1 MTDAVLRSTQGRIG
15 ILTVNNPP
23 VNALAAAVRD
33 GIKEGVE
40 AFGKDAN
47 IDAIVLI
54 GGGRTFIA
62 GADIRE
68 FGKPPKGAN
77 LNDVIATMEN
87 CPKIVVAALHGTPLG
102 GGLETA
108 LGAHYRVALASTRVG
123 LPEVH
128 LGLLPGAGGTQRLPR
143 LTGAKYALDAIIAG
157 RHIPAPEAKSKGI
170 IDAIVDGDL
179 LVGAVAHAQMLAA
192 QKAPRRRVRDLNTTL
207 ESPDLFKETEKA
219 IARRARGFKAPWSII
234 KCVQAAVELPFDEGM
249 KRERELFVDLLTS
262 QESAAQRYYFFAERE
277 AAKVLD
283 VPADTPQREIRKAGI
298 VGAGTMGGGIAM
310 NFANAGIPVALLEVK
325 QEALDRG
332 LKTIRTNYENTAK
345 RGGMKAEDVDK
356 RMALITPTLAYDD
369 LKDSDVII
377 EAVFE
382 TMEVKEGVFKKLD
395 EVAKPGAVLATNT
408 SGLDVNQIA
417 NYTKRPGDVIGM
429 HFFSPAN
436 VMKLLENVR
445 GKATQKD
452 VIATVMS
459 LSKKIGKIPVLVGV
473 CEGFVGNR
481 MLRQRGVQSSYMME
495 EGALPQQIDKVIYD
509 FGFPMGP
516 FAMSDLAGNDVGWRI
531 RQGKKEKEQ
540 RNVRYTGYIADAIC
554 ELGRFGQKTGAGY
567 FKYNLPDRTP
577 IPDPEVERII
587 EETSKKLGITRHLR
601 PGNPRTLSL
610 SDGERGREDP
620 GRGHGPT
627 LARYRCD
634 LGQRLRLAGLPR
646 RPDVVGRQCG
656 RAQDHP
662 RRPAEVPRRFR
673 RPVLGA
679 RTAAQEAGA
688 GRQEVLYGLIR
699 NACHPER
706 SEGPLRQQ
714 ERSLAAL
721 GMTIIG
727 NQRRATRAAIPGG
740 SSKWPTPS
748 SSPPPARRSARRSV
762 ASSTTPMVP
771 TWARTSSSMPPSAP
785 RSSWP
790 KSRT

>member
-23 VNALAAAVRD
+23 VNALAAGVRD
-33 GIKEGVE
+33 GIKDGVE

-108 LGAHYRVALASTRVG
+108 LGAHYRVSLPSTRVG

-170 IDAIVDGDL
+170 VDALVEGDL
-179 LVGAVAHAQMLAA
+179 LAGAVAHAQMLVA
-192 QKAPRRRVRDLNTTL
+192 QKAPLRRVRDLKASL
-207 ESPDLFKETEKA
+207 ETPDLLQETEKA

-234 KCVQAAVELPFDEGM
+234 KCVQAAVELPFDEGL
-249 KRERELFVDLLTS
+249 KRERELFLELLTS

-283 VPADTPQREIRKAGI
+283 VPADTPQREIKKAGI

-310 NFANAGIPVALLEVK
+310 NFANAGIPVTLLEVK

-356 RMALITPTLAYDD
+356 RMALITPTLSYDD

-452 VIATVMS
+452 VIASVMS

-481 MLRQRGVQSSYMME
+481 MLRQRGIQSSYMME

-587 EETSKKLGITRHLR
+587 EETSKKLGITRR
-601 PGNPRTLSL
+601 AI
-610 SDGERGREDP
+610 SDQEILERCLYPMVNEGAKI
-620 GRGHGPT
+620 
-627 LARYRCD
+627 LAE
-634 LGQRLRLAGLPR
+634 GM
-646 RPDVVGRQCG
+646 
-656 RAQDHP
+656 AQ
-662 RRPAEVPRRFR
+662 
-673 RPVLGA
+673 
-679 RTAAQEAGA
+679 
-688 GRQEVLYGLIR
+688 
-699 NACHPER
+699 
-706 SEGPLRQQ
+706 
-714 ERSLAAL
+714 RSLDIDVIWVNGYGWPVYRGGPMWWADNVIGLKTIHDAL
-721 GMTIIG
+721 LKYRDASGD
-727 NQRRATRAAIPGG
+727 PF
-740 SSKWPTPS
+740 WE
-748 SSPPPARRSARRSV
+748 PAPLLKKLV
-762 ASSTTPMVP
+762 QEDKKFSTV
-771 TWARTSSSMPPSAP
+771 
-785 RSSWP
+785 
-790 KSRT
+790 

>member
-1 MTDAVLRSTQGRIG
+1 MTDAVLRSTQGRIA

-23 VNALAAAVRD
+23 VNALAAGVRD
-33 GIKEGVE
+33 GIKDGVE
-40 AFGKDAN
+40 ALGKDPN

-108 LGAHYRVALASTRVG
+108 LGAHYRVSLASTRVG

-143 LTGAKYALDAIIAG
+143 LSGAKYALDAIIAG

-170 IDAIVDGDL
+170 IDVIVEGDL
-179 LVGAVAHAQMLAA
+179 LAGAVAHAQMLVA
-192 QKAPRRRVRDLNTTL
+192 QKAPLRRIRDLKATL

-234 KCVQAAVELPFDEGM
+234 KCVQAAVELPFDEGI
-249 KRERELFVDLLTS
+249 KRERELFLELLTS

-310 NFANAGIPVALLEVK
+310 NFANAGVPVTLLEVK

-356 RMALITPTLAYDD
+356 RMALITPTLTYDD

-445 GKATQKD
+445 GKATHKD
-452 VIATVMS
+452 VIVTVMS
-459 LSKKIGKIPVLVGV
+459 LSKKIGKIPVLVDV

-481 MLRQRGVQSSYMME
+481 MLRQRGIQSSYMME

-587 EETSKKLGITRHLR
+587 EETSKKLGITRRAISDQEILER
-601 PGNPRTLSL
+601 CLYPMVNEGAKILAEGMAQRSL
-610 SDGERGREDP
+610 DIDVIWVNGYGWPVYRG
-620 GRGHGPT
+620 GPMWW
-627 LARYRCD
+627 AD
-634 LGQRLRLAGLPR
+634 N
-646 RPDVVGRQCG
+646 VVGLKTIHDALLKYRDASG
-656 RAQDHP
+656 DP
-662 RRPAEVPRRFR
+662 FWEPAPLLKKLV
-673 RPVLGA
+673 
-679 RTAAQEAGA
+679 QED
-688 GRQEVLYGLIR
+688 
-699 NACHPER
+699 
-706 SEGPLRQQ
+706 
-714 ERSLAAL
+714 
-721 GMTIIG
+721 
-727 NQRRATRAAIPGG
+727 
-740 SSKWPTPS
+740 KKF
-748 SSPPPARRSARRSV
+748 
-762 ASSTTPMVP
+762 STV
-771 TWARTSSSMPPSAP
+771 
-785 RSSWP
+785 
-790 KSRT
+790 

>member
-1 MTDAVLRSTQGRIG
+1 MTDAVLRSTEGRIG
-15 ILTVNNPP
+15 ILTINNPP

-33 GIKEGVE
+33 GIKDGVE
-40 AFGKDAN
+40 AFAKDPN
-47 IDAIVLI
+47 VDSIVLI

-68 FGKPPKGAN
+68 FGKPPSGAN
-77 LNDVIATMEN
+77 LNDVIATLEN

-108 LGAHYRVALASTRVG
+108 LGAHYRVALPSTRLG

-143 LTGAKYALDAIIAG
+143 LTGAKYALDAILSG
-157 RHIPAPEAKSKGI
+157 RHIPAVEAKSRGI
-170 IDAIVDGDL
+170 VDAIVEGDL
-179 LVGAVAHAQMLAA
+179 LKGAVAHAQMLVA
-192 QKAPRRRVRDLNTTL
+192 QNAPRRRVRDLTATL

-219 IARRARGFKAPWSII
+219 IARRARGFKAPWNII
-234 KCVQAAVELPFDEGM
+234 KCVQAAVELPFDDGM
-249 KRERELFVDLLTS
+249 KRERELFVELLTS

-283 VPADTPQREIRKAGI
+283 VPADTPQREIRTAGI

-310 NFANAGIPVALLEVK
+310 NFANAGIPVTLLEVK

-356 RMALITPTLAYDD
+356 RMALITPTLSYDG
-369 LKDSDVII
+369 LKDADVII

-382 TMEVKEGVFKKLD
+382 TMEVKEGVFTKLD
-395 EVAKPGAVLATNT
+395 EIAKPGAVLATNT
-408 SGLDVNQIA
+408 SGLNVDQIA
-417 NYTKRPGDVIGM
+417 QYTKRPGDVIGM

-445 GKATQKD
+445 GKATSKD

-481 MLRQRGVQSSYMME
+481 MLRQRGIQSSYMME

-531 RQGKKEKEQ
+531 RQGKNEKDK
-540 RNVRYTGYIADAIC
+540 RNVRYTGYVADAIC

-587 EETSKKLGITRHLR
+587 EETSRKLGITRR
-601 PGNPRTLSL
+601 AI
-610 SDGERGREDP
+610 SDQEILERCLYPMVNEGAKILEEKMAQRALDIDVIWVNGYGWP
-620 GRGHGPT
+620 VYRGGPMWW
-627 LARYRCD
+627 AD
-634 LGQRLRLAGLPR
+634 N
-646 RPDVVGRQCG
+646 VVGLKTIHDALLKYRDASG
-656 RAQDHP
+656 DPFWEPAPLLKKLVQDGKK
-662 RRPAEVPRRFR
+662 F
-673 RPVLGA
+673 
-679 RTAAQEAGA
+679 
-688 GRQEVLYGLIR
+688 
-699 NACHPER
+699 
-706 SEGPLRQQ
+706 
-714 ERSLAAL
+714 
-721 GMTIIG
+721 
-727 NQRRATRAAIPGG
+727 
-740 SSKWPTPS
+740 SS
-748 SSPPPARRSARRSV
+748 V
-762 ASSTTPMVP
+762 
-771 TWARTSSSMPPSAP
+771 
-785 RSSWP
+785 
-790 KSRT
+790 

>member
-1 MTDAVLRSTQGRIG
+1 MTDAVLRSTEGRIG

-68 FGKPPKGAN
+68 FGKPPKGAS
-77 LNDVIATMEN
+77 LNDVIATMED
-87 CPKIVVAALHGTPLG
+87 CPKIIVAALHGTPLG

-108 LGAHYRVALASTRVG
+108 LGAHYRVSLPSTRVG

-143 LTGAKYALDAIIAG
+143 LTGAKYALDAIISG
-157 RHIPAPEAKSKGI
+157 RHIPAPEAKQKGI
-170 IDAIVDGDL
+170 VDAIVEGDL
-179 LVGAVAHAQMLAA
+179 LKGAVAHAQMLVA
-192 QKAPRRRVRDLNTTL
+192 QNAPKRRVRDLSVTL
-207 ESPDLFKETEKA
+207 DSPDLFKETEKA

-249 KRERELFVDLLTS
+249 KRERELFQELLVS
-262 QESAAQRYYFFAERE
+262 PESAAQRYYFFAERE

-283 VPADTPQREIRKAGI
+283 VPSDTPQREIKTAGI

-310 NFANAGIPVALLEVK
+310 NFANAGIPVTLLEVK

-345 RGGMKAEDVDK
+345 RGGMKAEDVTA
-356 RMALITPTLAYDD
+356 RMALIKPTLSYDD
-369 LKDSDVII
+369 LKDADVII

-445 GKATQKD
+445 GKATEKD

-481 MLRQRGVQSSYMME
+481 MLRQRGIQSAYMLE

-554 ELGRFGQKTGAGY
+554 ELGRFGQKTGSGY

-577 IPDPEVERII
+577 IPDPEVEKII
-587 EETSKKLGITRHLR
+587 EETSKKLGITRR
-601 PGNPRTLSL
+601 AI
-610 SDGERGREDP
+610 SDQEILERCLYPMVNEGAKILEEKMAQRALDIDVIWVNGYGWP
-620 GRGHGPT
+620 VYRGGPMWW
-627 LARYRCD
+627 AD
-634 LGQRLRLAGLPR
+634 N
-646 RPDVVGRQCG
+646 VVGLKTIHDALLKYRDASG
-656 RAQDHP
+656 DP
-662 RRPAEVPRRFR
+662 FWEPAPLLKKLV
-673 RPVLGA
+673 
-679 RTAAQEAGA
+679 QEG
-688 GRQEVLYGLIR
+688 
-699 NACHPER
+699 
-706 SEGPLRQQ
+706 
-714 ERSLAAL
+714 
-721 GMTIIG
+721 
-727 NQRRATRAAIPGG
+727 
-740 SSKWPTPS
+740 KKF
-748 SSPPPARRSARRSV
+748 
-762 ASSTTPMVP
+762 STV
-771 TWARTSSSMPPSAP
+771 
-785 RSSWP
+785 
-790 KSRT
+790 

>member
-23 VNALAAAVRD
+23 VNALAAAVRS

-40 AFGKDAN
+40 AFGAASN

-68 FGKPPKGAN
+68 FGKPPSGPN
-77 LNDVIATMEN
+77 LNDVIAGMEN
-87 CPKIVVAALHGTPLG
+87 CPKIIVAALHGTPLG

-108 LGAHYRVALASTRVG
+108 LGAHYRVSVASTRVG

-128 LGLLPGAGGTQRLPR
+128 LGILPGAGGTQRLPR
-143 LTGAKYALDAIIAG
+143 LTGAKYALDAIISG

-179 LVGAVAHAQMLAA
+179 LAGAVAHAQMLVAH
-192 QKAPRRRVRDLNTTL
+192 KAPRRRVRDLKATI

-234 KCVQAAVELPFDEGM
+234 KCVQAAVELPFDEGI
-249 KRERELFVDLLTS
+249 KRERELFLELLTS
-262 QESAAQRYYFFAERE
+262 SESAAQRYYFFAERE

-283 VPADTPQREIRKAGI
+283 VPVDTPQREIKTAGI

-310 NFANAGIPVALLEVK
+310 NFANAGIPVTLLEVK

-345 RGGMKAEDVDK
+345 RGGMKTEDVDK
-356 RMALITPTLAYDD
+356 CMALIKPTLSYDD
-369 LKDSDVII
+369 LKGADVII

-417 NYTKRPGDVIGM
+417 TYTKRPGDVIGM

-481 MLRQRGVQSSYMME
+481 MLRQRGVQSAYMLE

-531 RQGKKEKEQ
+531 RQGKKEKEK
-540 RNVRYTGYIADAIC
+540 RNVRYTGYVADAIC
-554 ELGRFGQKTGAGY
+554 ELGRFGQKSGSGY
-567 FKYNLPDRTP
+567 YKYNLPDRTP
-577 IPDPEVERII
+577 IPDPEVEKII
-587 EETSKKLGITRHLR
+587 EENSKKLGITRRAISDQEILER
-601 PGNPRTLSL
+601 CLYPMVNEGAKILEEKMAQRSL
-610 SDGERGREDP
+610 DIDVIWVNGYGWPVYRG
-620 GRGHGPT
+620 GPMWW
-627 LARYRCD
+627 AD
-634 LGQRLRLAGLPR
+634 N
-646 RPDVVGRQCG
+646 VVGLKTIHDALLKYRDASG
-656 RAQDHP
+656 DPFWEPAPLLKKLVQDGKK
-662 RRPAEVPRRFR
+662 F
-673 RPVLGA
+673 
-679 RTAAQEAGA
+679 
-688 GRQEVLYGLIR
+688 
-699 NACHPER
+699 
-706 SEGPLRQQ
+706 
-714 ERSLAAL
+714 
-721 GMTIIG
+721 
-727 NQRRATRAAIPGG
+727 
-740 SSKWPTPS
+740 
-748 SSPPPARRSARRSV
+748 
-762 ASSTTPMVP
+762 STV
-771 TWARTSSSMPPSAP
+771 
-785 RSSWP
+785 
-790 KSRT
+790 

>member
-40 AFGKDAN
+40 AFGQDPN

-87 CPKIVVAALHGTPLG
+87 SPKIVVAALHGTPLG

-108 LGAHYRVALASTRVG
+108 LGAHYRVSLPSTRLG

-143 LTGAKYALDAIIAG
+143 LTGAKYALDAIISG
-157 RHIPAPEAKSKGI
+157 RHIPAPEAKNKGI
-170 IDAIVDGDL
+170 VDAIVEGDL
-179 LVGAVAHAQMLAA
+179 LAGAVAHAQMLVA
-192 QKAPRRRVRDLNTTL
+192 QNAPRRRVRDLTATL

-249 KRERELFVDLLTS
+249 KRERELFVELLTS

-283 VPADTPQREIRKAGI
+283 VPADTPQREIRTAGI

-310 NFANAGIPVALLEVK
+310 NFANAGIPVTLLEVK

-356 RMALITPTLAYDD
+356 RMALITPTLSYDG
-369 LKDSDVII
+369 LKDADVII

-382 TMEVKEGVFKKLD
+382 TMEVKEAVFKQLD

-417 NYTKRPGDVIGM
+417 TYTKRPGDVIGM

-481 MLRQRGVQSSYMME
+481 MLRQRGIQSSYMME

-587 EETSKKLGITRHLR
+587 EETSKKLGITRR
-601 PGNPRTLSL
+601 AI
-610 SDGERGREDP
+610 SDQEILERCLYPMVNEGAKIL
-620 GRGHGPT
+620 GRGHGPA
-627 LARYRCD
+627 LARYRRD
-634 LGQRLRLAGLPR
+634 LGQRLRLAGLSR
-646 RPDVVGRQCG
+646 RADVVGRQCG

-662 RRPAEVPRRFR
+662 RRPA
-673 RPVLGA
+673 
-679 RTAAQEAGA
+679 
-688 GRQEVLYGLIR
+688 
-699 NACHPER
+699 
-706 SEGPLRQQ
+706 
-714 ERSLAAL
+714 
-721 GMTIIG
+721 
-727 NQRRATRAAIPGG
+727 
-740 SSKWPTPS
+740 
-748 SSPPPARRSARRSV
+748 
-762 ASSTTPMVP
+762 
-771 TWARTSSSMPPSAP
+771 
-785 RSSWP
+785 
-790 KSRT
+790 

>member
-40 AFGKDAN
+40 AFGKDTN

-143 LTGAKYALDAIIAG
+143 LTGAKYALDAIISG

-170 IDAIVDGDL
+170 IDAIVEGDL
-179 LVGAVAHAQMLAA
+179 LAGAVTHAQMLVA
-192 QKAPRRRVRDLNTTL
+192 QKAPRRRIRDLKATL

-249 KRERELFVDLLTS
+249 KRERELFLELLTS
-262 QESAAQRYYFFAERE
+262 PESAAQRYYFFAERE

-283 VPADTPQREIRKAGI
+283 VPADTPQREIKKAGI

-310 NFANAGIPVALLEVK
+310 NFANAGIPVTLLEVK

-345 RGGMKAEDVDK
+345 RGGMKAEDVDM
-356 RMALITPTLAYDD
+356 RMALIKPTLSYDD
-369 LKDSDVII
+369 LKDSDVVI

-417 NYTKRPGDVIGM
+417 NYTERPGDVIGM

-452 VIATVMS
+452 VIATA
-459 LSKKIGKIPVLVGV
+459 
-473 CEGFVGNR
+473 C
-481 MLRQRGVQSSYMME
+481 RGSRS
-495 EGALPQQIDKVIYD
+495 
-509 FGFPMGP
+509 
-516 FAMSDLAGNDVGWRI
+516 
-531 RQGKKEKEQ
+531 
-540 RNVRYTGYIADAIC
+540 
-554 ELGRFGQKTGAGY
+554 
-567 FKYNLPDRTP
+567 
-577 IPDPEVERII
+577 
-587 EETSKKLGITRHLR
+587 
-601 PGNPRTLSL
+601 
-610 SDGERGREDP
+610 
-620 GRGHGPT
+620 
-627 LARYRCD
+627 
-634 LGQRLRLAGLPR
+634 
-646 RPDVVGRQCG
+646 
-656 RAQDHP
+656 
-662 RRPAEVPRRFR
+662 
-673 RPVLGA
+673 
-679 RTAAQEAGA
+679 TA
-688 GRQEVLYGLIR
+688 
-699 NACHPER
+699 
-706 SEGPLRQQ
+706 
-714 ERSLAAL
+714 
-721 GMTIIG
+721 
-727 NQRRATRAAIPGG
+727 
-740 SSKWPTPS
+740 
-748 SSPPPARRSARRSV
+748 SARRVCRPSR
-762 ASSTTPMVP
+762 
-771 TWARTSSSMPPSAP
+771 WPPSACL
-785 RSSWP
+785 
-790 KSRT
+790 